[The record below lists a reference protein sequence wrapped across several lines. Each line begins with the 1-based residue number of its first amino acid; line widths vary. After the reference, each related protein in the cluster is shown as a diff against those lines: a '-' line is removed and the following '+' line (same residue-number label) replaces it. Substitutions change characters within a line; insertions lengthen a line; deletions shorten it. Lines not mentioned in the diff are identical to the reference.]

1 MRAALLPHATLL
13 APPYAADGAAVER
26 LRGAVKR
33 QTYAYAL
40 PYAYLL
46 SPLELRTLA
55 AKKTAAP
62 AAPVASAAAPAVAAA
77 VAEAEAEAGADAG
90 AEAGAEADAEAE
102 AVVEAGVWLSNAP
115 HGCWTKPDLT
125 PVVSEQGVDGAR
137 ELLAGFGFAPRALLV
152 PACGGFVEATLADAA
167 EAHAC
172 VRALHGQAWLP
183 LTLPQPP
190 RGSLRGCKL

>member
-1 MRAALLPHATLL
+1 MRGALLPHATLL

-46 SPLELRTLA
+46 TPLELRTLA
-55 AKKTAAP
+55 AKNTAAP
-62 AAPVASAAAPAVAAA
+62 VAPVASAPAPAPADAA
-77 VAEAEAEAGADAG
+77 AEAEAEA
-90 AEAGAEADAEAE
+90 EAD
-102 AVVEAGVWLSNAP
+102 VEAGVWLSNAP

-152 PACGGFVEATLADAA
+152 PECGGFVEATLADAA

-183 LTLPQPP
+183 
-190 RGSLRGCKL
+190 

>member
-46 SPLELRTLA
+46 TPLELRTLA

-62 AAPVASAAAPAVAAA
+62 VAPVASAPAPAPADAA
-77 VAEAEAEAGADAG
+77 AEAEAEA
-90 AEAGAEADAEAE
+90 EADVEAD
-102 AVVEAGVWLSNAP
+102 VEAGVWLSNAP

-152 PACGGFVEATLADAA
+152 PECGGFVEATLADAA

-183 LTLPQPP
+183 LPLPLPVTQTQTLTLTLILTLALAL
-190 RGSLRGCKL
+190 SLG